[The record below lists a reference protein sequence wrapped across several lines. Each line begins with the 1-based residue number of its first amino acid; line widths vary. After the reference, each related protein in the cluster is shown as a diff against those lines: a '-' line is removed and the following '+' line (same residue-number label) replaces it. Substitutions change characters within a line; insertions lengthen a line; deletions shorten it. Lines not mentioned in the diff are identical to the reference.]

1 MRPIVVTVGP
11 LATADPDGISLSQRH
26 TGAFGFAINGALTSG
41 ADDDAICLAQAVGSA
56 TTLTIAGALASGG
69 QARLG
74 DLPGK
79 YVTITSAGNDSG
91 ITFTVRGINY
101 GPNGQYAVTEVIT
114 GSNTSIVASTK
125 RFYIVTSV
133 TSSAAAAGNV
143 SVGISGTWTA
153 DKPRQVLFTP
163 AGNDGSITYTI
174 TGTDWNGDPITEVV
188 AGVASPSTAV
198 SLISFATISS
208 IVTSGSTGGLGT
220 IGTNG
225 VATSRPVLI
234 DNWAFPQIALQATVS
249 GTVNYTV
256 RQSLDDP
263 TIVSGGIAGVTWVN
277 HSDSALVAATATA
290 QGNYAYPPQ
299 VVQLL
304 LNSGTGTTTLTIN
317 QAANVPF

>member
-11 LATADPDGISLSQRH
+11 LATADADGISASQRH
-26 TGAFGFAINGALTSG
+26 TGAFGFALNGALTSG

-91 ITFTVRGINY
+91 ITFAVAGINY
-101 GPNGQYAVTEVIT
+101 GPQGQYAVSETIT
-114 GSNTSIVASTK
+114 GANTSIVASTK

-133 TSSAAAAGNV
+133 TSSGAAAGNV
-143 SVGISGTWTA
+143 SVGINGTWTA
-153 DKPRQVLFTP
+153 DTPRQVLYTP
-163 AGNDGSITYTI
+163 GGNDSGITITF
-174 TGTDWNGDPITEVV
+174 TGTDWNGEPISEAVT
-188 AGVASPSTAV
+188 GVNNPSTATTTV
-198 SLISFATISS
+198 SFASLTS
-208 IVTSGSTGGLGT
+208 ITTSGTTGAGVT
-220 IGTNG
+220 IGTSG
-225 VATSRPVLI
+225 IATSRPVFI

-263 TIVSGGIAGVTWVN
+263 QRVGVASVTWVN
-277 HSDSALVAATATA
+277 HPDTALVAATATA

-299 VVQLL
+299 IVQLL
-304 LNSGTGTTTLTIN
+304 LNSGTGTATLTIN
-317 QAANVPF
+317 QAANVPL